1 MKEARETGEPGGG
14 CHDTSGK
21 DESREGRKGK
31 KREGRKKKE
40 CASKLREKEHAS
52 ARKRKKG
59 KEVVVCTESVGSL

>member
-1 MKEARETGEPGGG
+1 MNLAEVATTRRARTRAGKEE
-14 CHDTSGK
+14 K
-21 DESREGRKGK
+21 GRK
-31 KREGRKKKE
+31 EKKE